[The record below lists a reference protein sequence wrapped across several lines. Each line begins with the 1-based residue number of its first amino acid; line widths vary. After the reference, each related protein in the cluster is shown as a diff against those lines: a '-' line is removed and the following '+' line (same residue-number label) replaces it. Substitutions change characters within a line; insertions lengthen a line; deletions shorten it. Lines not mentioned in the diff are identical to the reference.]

1 MLWVARD
8 RTGVELHHDKPEWH
22 EENDAWNGKTYCCAL
37 PRDLFPEL
45 PIGECRE
52 LRTVEPVD
60 EAKERKRFE
69 ADWQRQ
75 FQFSDEEVFSRDND
89 GFYFDTATEHAWMGW
104 LAAKRDERGDA

>member
-8 RTGVELHHDKPEWH
+8 RTGVELHHTKPVWH

-52 LRTVEPVD
+52 LRMVESVD
-60 EAKERKRFE
+60 EASEREGFE
-69 ADWQRQ
+69 REFGIVYPLEVNGLGDYVHNPTARVWQ
-75 FQFSDEEVFSRDND
+75 
-89 GFYFDTATEHAWMGW
+89 GW
-104 LAAKRDERGDA
+104 LAAKRDERGG